1 MPYFG
6 VQYYNVG
13 QIILKC
19 IVKGIR
25 LKITFDIS
33 SSYKLGLFLTVFVYV
48 LVNVVSK
55 MSTHCSD
62 VTVYV
67 VTSTSRGYLWYDIG
81 AITLFLYCVIF
92 PMRLAE
98 EM

>member
-1 MPYFG
+1 MTYFRG
-6 VQYYNVG
+6 KYYNVD
-13 QIILKC
+13 QITLKC

-25 LKITFDIS
+25 FKITFDIS
-33 SSYKLGLFLTVFVYV
+33 SAYKLGLSLTVFVYV

-55 MSTHCSD
+55 MSTHCTY

-81 AITLFLYCVIF
+81 AITLFLYGVIF